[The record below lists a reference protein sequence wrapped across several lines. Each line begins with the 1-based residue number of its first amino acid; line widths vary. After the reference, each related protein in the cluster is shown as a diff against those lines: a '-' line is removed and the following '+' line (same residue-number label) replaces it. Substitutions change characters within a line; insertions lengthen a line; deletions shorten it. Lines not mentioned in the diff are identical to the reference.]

1 MHLSEEVAMSAY
13 SNLFPTPFNADD
25 PRPLPELIATGNPD
39 PIDGWPDFP
48 LQVHEIEGVRY
59 YAVQDWIRGVGQT
72 QDPSTFW
79 VKMKYRLRKARIELL
94 PPCQKLPYI
103 STDGK
108 RYKLVVV

>member
-1 MHLSEEVAMSAY
+1 
-13 SNLFPTPFNADD
+13 
-25 PRPLPELIATGNPD
+25 
-39 PIDGWPDFP
+39 
-48 LQVHEIEGVRY
+48 
-59 YAVQDWIRGVGQT
+59 VQDWIRGVGQT